1 MKAKPRSQP
10 GDLRP
15 EYHFDYSTAVRGKY
29 YRRILT
35 EGANVLETLECASR
49 GAQGHRLSPEE
60 LGLLAKKLASAKSP
74 EEAARLR
81 ESITLGFYGI

>member
-29 YRRILT
+29 YRCILT
-35 EGANVLETLECASR
+35 EGANVTRDSGMCLPRSTGSSVE
-49 GAQGHRLSPEE
+49 P
-60 LGLLAKKLASAKSP
+60 
-74 EEAARLR
+74 
-81 ESITLGFYGI
+81 